1 MGSETG
7 KWSAAVVGAAEAAAL
22 LVLFFVAGPVV
33 LALLD
38 ALRLAVSGRN
48 SPNVID

>member
-1 MGSETG
+1 MGSETR
-7 KWSAAVVGAAEAAAL
+7 KLRAAVLGAVEGVAL

-38 ALRLAVSGRN
+38 AVRLAVSGRN